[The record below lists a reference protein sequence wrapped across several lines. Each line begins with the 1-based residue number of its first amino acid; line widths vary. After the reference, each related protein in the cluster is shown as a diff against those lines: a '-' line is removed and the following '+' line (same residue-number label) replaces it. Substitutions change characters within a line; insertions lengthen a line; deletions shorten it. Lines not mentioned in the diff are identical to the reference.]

1 MSDERFAMV
10 TVVST
15 HRMRYAVPISDL
27 QKLNPNTKL
36 EGNDKEALT
45 WVEELVMEE
54 RVKEFSQKWLGE
66 QTVDKVVLTQE
77 EVLKQFDSDNEY
89 LADWTVEQKLKSL
102 NRWEDESV
110 M

>member
-54 RVKEFSQKWLGE
+54 RVKEFSQKWLRRE
-66 QTVDKVVLTQE
+66 TATLLWMT
-77 EVLKQFDSDNEY
+77 
-89 LADWTVEQKLKSL
+89 
-102 NRWEDESV
+102 
-110 M
+110 

>member
-1 MSDERFAMV
+1 MSNERYAMI

-15 HRMRYAVPISDL
+15 HRMRYAVPIGEL

-45 WVEELVMEE
+45 WAEELVMEE

-66 QTVDKVVLTQE
+66 QTVDRNVLTQE
-77 EVLKQFDSDNEY
+77 EAIKLFDSDNEY
-89 LADWTVEQKLKSL
+89 LADWTEEQKIKTLR
-102 NRWEDESV
+102 RWEDESV

>member
-1 MSDERFAMV
+1 MSEDRYAVV

-15 HRMRYAVPISDL
+15 HRMRYAIPINGL
-27 QKLNPNTKL
+27 QKLNTNTKL

-45 WVEELVMEE
+45 WAEELVMEE

-66 QTVDKVVLTQE
+66 TTVDKNVLTQE
-77 EVLKQFDSDNEY
+77 EMLKVFDEDNDY
-89 LADWTVEQKLKSL
+89 LADWPLERKIQHVD
-102 NRWEDESV
+102 RWEDEGV